1 MAVLEEVRKA
11 ELQEGGKNMTLY
23 DIDAEILKVEQKA
36 AEIFD
41 EETGEVTNIDEFEQ
55 LKAQFDALQMDRK
68 QKISNIACL
77 YKQVLAEAEAI
88 KTEKMALAKRQQS
101 AENRAESLKR
111 YLDYALQGEKFEDA
125 RCKISYRTSEAVTF
139 ADGFDYSKLPTE
151 FQKVTVEPNKVELK
165 KAIKD
170 GQGFAGVFL
179 QKKTSTIIK

>member
-1 MAVLEEVRKA
+1 
-11 ELQEGGKNMTLY
+11 MTIY
-23 DIDAEILKVEQKA
+23 DIDNEFASKMNELL
-36 AEIFD
+36 EIFD
-41 EETGEVTNIDEFEQ
+41 EETGEVTDIDRFEE
-55 LKAQFDALQMDRK
+55 LKKALDGLAEERK
-68 QKISNIACL
+68 QKISNVACW
-77 YKQVLAEAEAI
+77 YKSLVAEAEAI
-88 KTEKMALAKRQQS
+88 KTEKQNLAKRQQ
-101 AENRAESLKR
+101 AIENKAESLKK
-111 YLDYALQGEKFEDA
+111 YLEYALQGEKFEDA

>member
-1 MAVLEEVRKA
+1 
-11 ELQEGGKNMTLY
+11 MTIY
-23 DIDAEILKVEQKA
+23 DIDNEFATKMNELL
-36 AEIFD
+36 EIFD
-41 EETGEVTNIDEFEQ
+41 EETGEVTDIDRFEE
-55 LKAQFDALQMDRK
+55 LKKALDGLAEERK
-68 QKISNIACL
+68 QKISNVACW
-77 YKQVLAEAEAI
+77 YKSLVAEAEAI
-88 KTEKMALAKRQQS
+88 KTEKQNLAKRQQ
-101 AENRAESLKR
+101 AIENKAESLKK
-111 YLDYALQGEKFEDA
+111 YLEYALQGEKFEDA

>member
-1 MAVLEEVRKA
+1 
-11 ELQEGGKNMTLY
+11 MTIY
-23 DIDAEILKVEQKA
+23 DIDNEFATKMTELL
-36 AEIFD
+36 EIFD
-41 EETGEVTNIDEFEQ
+41 EETGEVTDIDRFEE
-55 LKAQFDALQMDRK
+55 LKKALDGLAEERK
-68 QKISNIACL
+68 QKISNVACW
-77 YKQVLAEAEAI
+77 YKSLVAEAEAI
-88 KTEKMALAKRQQS
+88 KTEKQNLAKRQQVV
-101 AENRAESLKR
+101 ENKAESLKK
-111 YLDYALQGEKFEDA
+111 YLEYALQGEKFEDA